1 MALTYKLL
9 VETVSD
15 VINKSQYFNPLLS
28 WLVVTF
34 IYFSIGIRS
43 DTIWKYLY
51 EVTNWGFYASLFSI
65 IKFVSKNLN
74 YKYMELYR
82 YFVWPETY
90 CFGFNEWGLV
100 YINFIKIRSCI
111 KTLKSKTWNLLI
123 YAFLVYTQ
131 ICRTII
137 TYHEI
142 NEEKQK
148 EDGVKNV
155 EILSVRYHA
164 ILYIPMG
171 IFELIFLY
179 LIIKNMLK
187 EKDQKSRSVLNV
199 LLHSTLSRMFIVSLI
214 FFSMSI
220 VVWFDKEGVALLFNR
235 ILWRMKGSLS
245 IIYLVDLLLLR
256 IELDTTTV
264 KDISEKLEKANI
276 ENSIINSQNN
286 FFYATNTLNSPV
298 NSYVNNSMNSPV
310 YSPKMNYS
318 HHSSNSSFITKKQDV
333 NYPNHIPTSPSNTIG
348 SIRLSTFSTTKNM
361 VDNIPRDSMEFRNS
375 KEMLLNTTESHGNID
390 NNLYNNENNI
400 REYIYNDTTLKQ
412 SKKY

>member
-199 LLHSTLSRMFIVSLI
+199 LLHSTLSRMFI
-214 FFSMSI
+214 
-220 VVWFDKEGVALLFNR
+220 
-235 ILWRMKGSLS
+235 
-245 IIYLVDLLLLR
+245 
-256 IELDTTTV
+256 
-264 KDISEKLEKANI
+264 
-276 ENSIINSQNN
+276 
-286 FFYATNTLNSPV
+286 
-298 NSYVNNSMNSPV
+298 
-310 YSPKMNYS
+310 
-318 HHSSNSSFITKKQDV
+318 
-333 NYPNHIPTSPSNTIG
+333 
-348 SIRLSTFSTTKNM
+348 
-361 VDNIPRDSMEFRNS
+361 
-375 KEMLLNTTESHGNID
+375 GN
-390 NNLYNNENNI
+390 
-400 REYIYNDTTLKQ
+400 K
-412 SKKY
+412 